1 MFGLYITRAIVVT
14 VKFTPNNPSLLN
26 ITGGPYGSDIYQL
39 AQFHFH
45 WGCSDHEGSEH
56 TINGKQ

>member
-1 MFGLYITRAIVVT
+1 LVFIIRDIVVA

-26 ITGGPYGSDIYQL
+26 ITGGPYGSEIYQL

>member
-1 MFGLYITRAIVVT
+1 M
-14 VKFTPNNPSLLN
+14 
-26 ITGGPYGSDIYQL
+26 TGGPYGSDIYQL

-45 WGCSDHEGSEH
+45 WGCDDHEGSEH